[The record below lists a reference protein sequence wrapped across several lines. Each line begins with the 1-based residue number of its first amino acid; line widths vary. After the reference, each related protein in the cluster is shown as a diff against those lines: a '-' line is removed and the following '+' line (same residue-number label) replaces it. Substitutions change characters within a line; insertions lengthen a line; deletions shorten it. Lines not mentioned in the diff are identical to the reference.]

1 MTPPLRT
8 IATLALLAA
17 ALPAPA
23 AEARLGLGIQ
33 AQTSGFLS
41 PVLEQVTVAKVT
53 PGSPAARAGLHSGD
67 RIVAIDGQAVHGA
80 AARPMAARL
89 QGLRAGQH
97 VRVGVERP
105 TGRVDVDLVAEVLP

>member
-17 ALPAPA
+17 AFPAPA
-23 AEARLGLGIQ
+23 AQARLGFGIE
-33 AQTSGFLS
+33 AQTTGLLR
-41 PVLEQVTVAKVT
+41 PVLEQVTVARVA
-53 PGSPAARAGLHSGD
+53 PGSPAARAGLHGGD
-67 RIVAIDGQAVHGA
+67 RIVAIDGQAIRGA

-97 VRVGVERP
+97 VRLAIERA
-105 TGRVDVDLVAEVLP
+105 GGKVDMDLVAEAVP